1 MLAHFESVF
10 RAPGDETAAENDDET
25 GQYDDAADDNGA
37 SEVHNE
43 DAEGSGDAELD
54 NSAA

>member
-10 RAPGDETAAENDDET
+10 RAPGDEIAAENDET